1 MARIAHVVASSTTA
15 YANVMRARR
24 HEIRADESRQAGGAD
39 TGPNPTE
46 LLLGALGS
54 CTSITLRMY
63 AQRKGWDLGEISVDL
78 EFHAEDDGHRIER
91 VIAFSAPLTDEQ
103 RTRIAEIA
111 EKTPVTKVIRQGS
124 PIATRIHS
132 GSV

>member
-1 MARIAHVVASSTTA
+1 MARIAHVVASSSSDH
-15 YANVMRARR
+15 ANVMRARR
-24 HEIRADESRQAGGAD
+24 HEIRADESRQAGGTD

-46 LLLGALGS
+46 LLLAALGS

-63 AQRKGWDLGEISVDL
+63 AQRKGWDLGEITVDL
-78 EFHAEDDGHRIER
+78 EFHKEDDGHRIER
-91 VIAFSAPLTDEQ
+91 AIAFSAPLTDEQ
-103 RTRIAEIA
+103 RARIAEIA
-111 EKTPVTKVIRQGS
+111 EKTPVTKVIKQGS